1 MTIFLNIVLLK
12 RTQNFE
18 TMKNKLLLLTL
29 LLLVASFSGSAQK
42 LINGAIIWDED
53 VSFEILSIQGQ
64 DLGEFTGRQLTAQ
77 DLASGHYILVP
88 LRGNSRVT
96 RFTVGTS
103 PNGQN
108 QIIGIRK
115 TRLRRVDDISIT
127 TVPTEPD
134 QDSVQSGILDLG
146 EMQIDLS
153 GRNENEIG
161 RSSGGATNEAFKNT
175 WFDFSDLRE
184 NPAEQRARIEHV
196 LSMRPSLQEAVL
208 EIMSYVAHVSP
219 AGGATSC
226 PDIECDWTEY
236 PSFAD
241 RDATHT
247 RLVNKELAFL
257 CGDISAWN
265 DVVVHDELGGQHGVF
280 IMEIHQGPNMDN
292 GPLITNED
300 YGHTVNIVGLPDGD
314 TIRSY
319 MLDAL
324 HGTFYTH
331 LNGDWMETRELYRL
345 LSEEK
350 LDSIVPAS
358 IYFARPHLFSDNI
371 PVEVQQYGITDA
383 ESYYH
388 VLDSV
393 MGPDSTYSILSGV
406 PDSIGTVNGLCS
418 NRIFEW
424 RTASR
429 WQEYINLGY
438 WDVADYYNLPSPWYL
453 PLVVSGRGFNHT
465 PSPEE
470 EAWAEQ
476 QYQLVGEYGWIDQ

>member
-1 MTIFLNIVLLK
+1 
-12 RTQNFE
+12 
-18 TMKNKLLLLTL
+18 MKNKLLLLTL
-29 LLLVASFSGSAQK
+29 LLLVTSFSGSAQK
-42 LINGAIIWDED
+42 LINGAITWDED

-88 LRGNSRVT
+88 LRDNSKVT

-103 PNGQN
+103 HNGQN

-127 TVPTEPD
+127 TVPTKPD
-134 QDSVQSGILDLG
+134 RDSVQSGILDLG

-153 GRNENEIG
+153 QQQQTN
-161 RSSGGATNEAFKNT
+161 RSSGGATNEVFEDT

-184 NPAEQRARIEHV
+184 NPVEQRARINHI
-196 LSMRPSLQEAVL
+196 LSMRPSLKEAVL
-208 EIMSYVAHVSP
+208 EIMSYVAHISP

-226 PDIECDWTEY
+226 PDIECDWNEY
-236 PSFAD
+236 PSFSD

-247 RLVNKELAFL
+247 RLVNNELAFL

-265 DVVVHDELGGQHGVF
+265 DVVVHDELGGQHNVF

-314 TIRSY
+314 TVRSY
-319 MLDAL
+319 MIDVL
-324 HGTFYTH
+324 HGTYYTDV
-331 LNGDWMETRELYRL
+331 NGDWMETREMYRL

-350 LDSIVPAS
+350 LDSIIPVS
-358 IYFARPHLFSDNI
+358 IYFARPHLFSDNL
-371 PVEVQQYGITDA
+371 PAGLEQYGVTDI
-383 ESYYH
+383 ESYAN
-388 VLDSV
+388 VIDSV
-393 MGPDSTYSILSGV
+393 MGPDSTYRALYGI
-406 PDSIGTVNGLCS
+406 PDSISTVNGTCS
-418 NRIFEW
+418 NKILEW

-429 WQEYINLGY
+429 WHEYINTGY
-438 WDVADYYNLPSPWYL
+438 WDVAYYYGLPSPWYL
-453 PLVVSGRGFNHT
+453 PLVVSGYGFNHT

-470 EAWAEQ
+470 EMWAEQ
-476 QYQLVGEYGWIDQ
+476 EYNLVGQYGWIDQ